1 MTKLDRTKPCLTRRV
16 DQSHEKMHSKIS
28 TQPRRFTVS
37 DQVLERDYRKRDHKW
52 IPGVIDR
59 ITGPV
64 IYEVKVSPGN
74 IWRRHADQS

>member
-16 DQSHEKMHSKIS
+16 DQSHKKMHSKIS

-37 DQVLERDYRKRDHKW
+37 DQVLERDYRERDNKW
-52 IPGVIDR
+52 IPSVIDR

-64 IYEVKVSPGN
+64 IYEVKVSP
-74 IWRRHADQS
+74 